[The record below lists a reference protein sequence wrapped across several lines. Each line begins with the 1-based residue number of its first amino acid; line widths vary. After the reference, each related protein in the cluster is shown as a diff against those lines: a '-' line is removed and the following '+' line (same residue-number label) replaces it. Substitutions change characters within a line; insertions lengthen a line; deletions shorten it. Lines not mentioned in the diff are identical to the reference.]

1 MAIAGLVLADM
12 HAHGHL
18 HRIRTKWPFYQ
29 RALLHVVLIAT
40 ALVTQW
46 VPIIRNNV
54 NFGLSV
60 INVQDHPELTFC
72 DSIFAISL
80 LICIET
86 SGFAQRILGNVVMRN
101 LGKLSAG
108 MYLLAP
114 SLVFTIIPTLAISLN
129 NNGSSSA
136 NVLGVSWLVLFG
148 AGVMFAAIFHVV
160 VELPS
165 KLAGE
170 VVTELLEGA
179 DGTGGRRRVMLS
191 KDGKLLK
198 RNVGGGAAKARPVLA

>member
-1 MAIAGLVLADM
+1 M

-29 RALLHVVLIAT
+29 RALLHVVLIAAT
-40 ALVTQW
+40 LVTQW
-46 VPIIRNNV
+46 VPVVRDNINR
-54 NFGLSV
+54 GLAF
-60 INVQDHPELTFC
+60 INVQDHPELTFS

-80 LICIET
+80 LVCIET
-86 SGFAQRILGNVVMRN
+86 SGLAQRILGNVVMRN
-101 LGKLSAG
+101 LGKLAAG

-114 SLVFTIIPTLAISLN
+114 SLVFTIVPTLAISLN
-129 NNGSSSA
+129 NGGSSSA

-148 AGVMFAAIFHVV
+148 AGVMFAALFHVL

-179 DGTGGRRRVMLS
+179 DGTGTRRRQLLS

-198 RNVGGGAAKARPVLA
+198 RNVGGGANLGGKARPVLA